1 MSINVNKR
9 MCRAFA
15 KVMYFTIVIACK
27 LHSLRLLANLREKY
41 IPLDGTIA
49 LRSSIAPLSNPFIKC
64 QMSRVIR
71 FFFYTLYFYAHY
83 LRYFVILA
91 NAYSPQVI
99 HCLLLSRTFTVE
111 NMCLSSSAR
120 YGRRIPIITANYIH
134 PFIPYVVKFSIV
146 L

>member
-1 MSINVNKR
+1 MAVFFFGSVLRRRDIALGGTCTNSLYYTTSFSMSINVNKR

-71 FFFYTLYFYAHY
+71 FFFTHY
-83 LRYFVILA
+83 IFMLIICV
-91 NAYSPQVI
+91 
-99 HCLLLSRTFTVE
+99 T
-111 NMCLSSSAR
+111 SSFLPMHI
-120 YGRRIPIITANYIH
+120 RR
-134 PFIPYVVKFSIV
+134 K
-146 L
+146 